1 MSGLSGR
8 APVGARLIA
17 IVGGLSFA
25 ASLAYFS
32 ASYAGRFG
40 RETPRTPAENL
51 LVPVAVDV
59 ALFTAFALHHSI
71 FARSGLKAA
80 IARRVSDHLERSLYV
95 LVASALLALT
105 CFAWQPVP
113 GVLWRLDGASRDIAI
128 AVEAGAALMTLVA
141 ARQLGVLALAGV
153 SQVWGGSD
161 APPKLDDTGLYGIV
175 RHPIYLA
182 WFVLVWIV
190 PVMTATRLVFAAT
203 SCAYLALAVPFEER
217 DLRRL
222 FGAAYDTYKGRVRW
236 RIIPGVY

>member
-1 MSGLSGR
+1 MSGPSGR
-8 APVGARLIA
+8 APTGALAIA

-25 ASLAYFS
+25 ASPVYF
-32 ASYAGRFG
+32 ALSYAGRFG
-40 RETPRTPAENL
+40 RDTPPSSVEHP
-51 LVPVAVDV
+51 LVPVVVDV
-59 ALFTAFALHHSI
+59 ALFSAFALHHSI

-80 IARRVSDHLERSLYV
+80 IARVVSPHLERSIYV

-105 CFAWQPVP
+105 CFAWQPLP
-113 GVLWRLDGASRDIAI
+113 GALWHLDGPARIVAI
-128 AVEAGAALMTLVA
+128 VLQTGAGVMTLAA

-153 SQVWGGSD
+153 SQVWGSR
-161 APPKLDDTGLYGIV
+161 AEPPELDDSGLYGLV

-182 WFVLVWIV
+182 WYVLVWSV
-190 PVMTATRLVFAAT
+190 PVMTTTRLVFALT

-222 FGAAYDTYKGRVRW
+222 FGPAYDTYMKRVRW